1 MDNNLLSGLG
11 DLGLSDLEGLEIYN
25 SPKKDEKENA
35 GKQAVKAEVREE
47 DMVFDKS
54 YTCPVCDKAFKSKI
68 VRAGKAK
75 ALGSDQDL
83 RPRYEGIDV
92 QKYDITACPYCGYA
106 ALEKSFP
113 YLTASQRKAIKEN
126 ICSSFKPRAVDPEKK
141 IYTYQEALERHKL
154 ALVNAIVIRAKD
166 SDKAYICLKTGW
178 LLRGETETF
187 DPNAADYAKKKH
199 ENDSAEDQ
207 FLRNAYDGFIKAR
220 AGESFPICGMD
231 SMTIDY
237 LLSALAI
244 RFGEYETAAKL
255 LGGII
260 TSRTANSRMKD
271 RAHDLKDVLLE
282 KLKERKANE

>member
-35 GKQAVKAEVREE
+35 GKQAMKAEVREE

-54 YTCPVCDKAFKSKI
+54 YTCPVCDKTFKSKI

-126 ICSSFKPRAVDPEKK
+126 ICSSFKPRAVDPDKK

>member
-282 KLKERKANE
+282 KLKEKKANE

>member
-35 GKQAVKAEVREE
+35 GKQAMKAEVREE

-126 ICSSFKPRAVDPEKK
+126 ICSSFKPRTVDPEKK

>member
-35 GKQAVKAEVREE
+35 GKQAMKAEVREE